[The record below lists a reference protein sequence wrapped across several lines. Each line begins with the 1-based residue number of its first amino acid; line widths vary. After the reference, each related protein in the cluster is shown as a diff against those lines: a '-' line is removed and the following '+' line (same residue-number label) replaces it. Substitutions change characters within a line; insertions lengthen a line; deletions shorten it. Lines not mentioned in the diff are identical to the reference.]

1 MGGLIY
7 RGHRYKR
14 NRGIK
19 RKTDGKE
26 VIYWRCQD
34 RLCHGKMTTLGQV
47 MEVSNVSNHTH
58 APDVEKCEAKI
69 IRSDLVKRAELQP
82 SIASTEVLAN
92 TSIANI
98 VTYK

>member
-1 MGGLIY
+1 
-7 RGHRYKR
+7 
-14 NRGIK
+14 
-19 RKTDGKE
+19 
-26 VIYWRCQD
+26 
-34 RLCHGKMTTLGQV
+34 